1 MMTDQTVMKGGII
14 AAGAGSRLRQA
25 GWTVP
30 KPLVEVAGLP
40 LIGRVIRNFRAAG
53 ITSFVII
60 FNEEER
66 DCERWVRSQYPD
78 LDLQILVK
86 TTASSLESFR
96 EVCARLGSGPAL
108 ISTVDA
114 WCPEDEFVAFVKAV
128 RQYPPD
134 ATVLGVTPL
143 VADERPLWVA
153 MNPDGRITRIGGDAG
168 EMVTAGMY
176 AVPERVRRFSS
187 MSGPGRLREFLS
199 RLVAEGEPVYG
210 VVIPNVVD
218 VDRAEDVAL
227 AEAMVRKEA
236 KEAVNPQG
244 AVT

>member
-1 MMTDQTVMKGGII
+1 MADRAVMKGGII

-25 GWTVP
+25 GWTMP

-53 ITSFVII
+53 ITSLVII
-60 FNEEER
+60 FNEQER
-66 DCERWVRSQYPD
+66 DCERWVQSQHPD

-96 EVCARLGSGPAL
+96 EVCVRLGSGPAL

-114 WCPEDEFVAFVKAV
+114 WCPEDEFVAFVKTV

-134 ATVLGVTPL
+134 VTVLAVTPL

-153 MNPDGRITRIGGDAG
+153 MNPDGRITRIGGDSG
-168 EMVTAGMY
+168 EIVTAGMY
-176 AVPERVRRFSS
+176 VVPERARQLSS
-187 MSGPGRLREFLS
+187 MGGPGRLREFLS
-199 RLVAEGEPVYG
+199 RLVTQGEPVYG

-227 AEAMVRKEA
+227 AEAMARKKAGEA
-236 KEAVNPQG
+236 AKPQG
-244 AVT
+244 VAK

>member
-1 MMTDQTVMKGGII
+1 MVDRAVMRGGII

-53 ITSFVII
+53 ITSLVII

-66 DCERWVRSQYPD
+66 DCERWVRSRHPD
-78 LDLQILVK
+78 LDLRIIVK

-96 EVCARLGSGPAL
+96 EVCALLGSGPAL

-114 WCPEDEFVAFVKAV
+114 WCPEDEFVTFVQAV
-128 RQYPPD
+128 QQCPAD
-134 ATVLGVTPL
+134 ATVLAVTPL
-143 VADERPLWVA
+143 VADERPLWVT
-153 MNPDGRITRIGGDAG
+153 MGSDGRITGIGGDSG

-176 AVPERVRRFSS
+176 MVPERVRRLSS
-187 MSGPGRLREFLS
+187 VSGLGRLREFLA
-199 RLVAEGEPVYG
+199 RLVAQGEPVYG

-227 AEAMVRKEA
+227 AEAMARKEA
-236 KEAVNPQG
+236 GEAVKPMGMVQ
-244 AVT
+244 

>member
-1 MMTDQTVMKGGII
+1 MADQPVMKGGII

-30 KPLVEVAGLP
+30 KPLVEIAGVP

-53 ITSFVII
+53 ITSLVII

-66 DCERWVRSQYPD
+66 DCENWVRSRYPD
-78 LDLQILVK
+78 LDLQIIVK

-96 EVCARLGSGPAL
+96 EVCALLGSGPAL
-108 ISTVDA
+108 ISTVDT
-114 WCPEDEFVAFVKAV
+114 WCPEDEFVAFVRAV
-128 RQYPPD
+128 RQRPSD
-134 ATVLGVTPL
+134 ATVLAVTPL

-176 AVPERVRRFSS
+176 VMPERVRQLSS
-187 MSGPGRLREFLS
+187 MGGLGRLREFLA
-199 RLVAEGEPVYG
+199 RLVAQGELVYG
-210 VVIPNVVD
+210 DVIPNVVD
-218 VDRAEDVAL
+218 VDRAEDVTL
-227 AEAMVRKEA
+227 AEAVAREQAREPVK
-236 KEAVNPQG
+236 PLG
-244 AVT
+244 AVK

>member
-1 MMTDQTVMKGGII
+1 MAERAVMKGGII

-53 ITSFVII
+53 ITSLVII

-66 DCERWVRSQYPD
+66 DCESWVRSQYPD
-78 LDLQILVK
+78 LDLRVLVK

-96 EVCARLGSGPAL
+96 EVCALLGSGPAL

-114 WCPEDEFVAFVKAV
+114 WCPEEEFVAFVKAV

-134 ATVLGVTPL
+134 ATVLAVTPL

-153 MNPDGRITRIGGDAG
+153 MNPDGRITCIGGDSG
-168 EMVTAGMY
+168 SLVTAGMY
-176 AVPERVRRFSS
+176 AVPERVRRLSS
-187 MSGPGRLREFLS
+187 VSGLGRLREFLS
-199 RLVAEGEPVYG
+199 RLVAEGEQVYG
-210 VVIPNVVD
+210 AVIPNVVD

-227 AEAMVRKEA
+227 AEVMARKEA
-236 KEAVNPQG
+236 GTAVKPQG
-244 AVT
+244 VVK

>member
-1 MMTDQTVMKGGII
+1 MADRSVMKGGII

-53 ITSFVII
+53 ITSLMII

-78 LDLQILVK
+78 LDLRIIVK

-96 EVCARLGSGPAL
+96 EVCARLGAGPAL

-114 WCPEDEFVAFVKAV
+114 WCPEDEFVAFVQAV
-128 RQYPPD
+128 RQRPD
-134 ATVLGVTPL
+134 ATVLAVTPL
-143 VADERPLWVA
+143 VADERPLWAA
-153 MNPDGRITRIGGDAG
+153 MAPDGRITRIGGDSG
-168 EMVTAGMY
+168 EVVTAGMY
-176 AVPERVRRFSS
+176 AVPERVRRLPL
-187 MSGPGRLREFLS
+187 MGGPGRLREFLG
-199 RLVAEGEPVYG
+199 RLVAAGEPVYG

-227 AEAMVRKEA
+227 AEAMARKEA
-236 KEAVNPQG
+236 GKTAKPQG
-244 AVT
+244 AAT